1 MDGTLISRVG
11 SAFLRAGFGVDGLR
25 LGGCLC
31 LAAILGV
38 GPADAQQTRHAED
51 PLLQIREG
59 MAGCPEPAVPLET
72 LAQARESAH
81 WRAERGTSCYRSG
94 RCRLPNAYLYD
105 AEIIPRVRLFAQQ
118 DERFAGTSLWVL
130 GQRRWVF
137 VLGCVGSE
145 AQGRAIEQAIQGI
158 DDVEAVIGQWRVG
171 AEGPAPYPRVGP
183 RPRNALP

>member
-1 MDGTLISRVG
+1 MGGTLMAQVGLASR
-11 SAFLRAGFGVDGLR
+11 RAVFNAKGRR
-25 LGGCLC
+25 LGGLLC
-31 LAAILGV
+31 LAGMLGLGL
-38 GPADAQQTRHAED
+38 GPVDAQQTRHADD
-51 PLLQIREG
+51 PFLQISEG
-59 MAGCPEPAVPLET
+59 IAGCPVPAVPLET
-72 LAQARESAH
+72 PAQVRESAH

-118 DERFAGTSLWVL
+118 DERFVGTSLWVL

-171 AEGPAPYPRVGP
+171 SEGAAPYPVAGP
-183 RPRNALP
+183 GP